1 MCGAAFVPVAA
12 ISNLPVGLVVPIPT
26 RSELSIVIAVAS
38 ELSDTPVLNK
48 PLEIFVNAILVS

>member
-26 RSELSIVIAVAS
+26 FPVSLSKVILSFVVVCEPDFILNVLIKRS
-38 ELSDTPVLNK
+38 
-48 PLEIFVNAILVS
+48 